1 MVFLYREM
9 ILLFMKSTVAA
20 LQQPLSYG
28 EASFSQYKKRG
39 I

>member
-1 MVFLYREM
+1 MTFLHYEI
-9 ILLFMKSTVAA
+9 ILLFMKSAVAA